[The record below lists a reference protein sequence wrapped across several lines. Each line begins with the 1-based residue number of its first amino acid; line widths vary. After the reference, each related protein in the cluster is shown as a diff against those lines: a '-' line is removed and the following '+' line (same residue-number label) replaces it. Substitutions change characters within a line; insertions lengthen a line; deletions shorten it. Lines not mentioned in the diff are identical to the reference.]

1 MKNKKVSKIFKSFC
15 KKEWGLGG
23 EGKKLVSTR
32 FFPRHQILKLLLWLI
47 AFGAA
52 GVIGVVLF
60 VCYCNYAVR
69 SCGEYCYSDMGKLPV
84 SETALVPG
92 TAKTTAGGWP
102 NLYFEGRVDA
112 AAKLY
117 HVGKIKKILIS
128 GDNSR
133 KDYDEPTDMKNALI
147 ERGVPENVITLD
159 YAGFRTLDTVVR
171 AKNVFGKKKFLVI
184 TQWGHAERAV
194 YIARKHGVEAYGFYA
209 AEPNHIPWLVKKNRS
224 REVLAAVAAWLD
236 VNILRKQPKFSVL
249 PFPGTPRLRSNMLKK
264 SVLWT
269 KKNKSSRIFAQIKT
283 PCSPCPR
290 LVNYSRSF
298 AG

>member
-1 MKNKKVSKIFKSFC
+1 MKKIFKKVW
-15 KKEWGLGG
+15 KKEMGFG
-23 EGKKLVSTR
+23 EEKKDLSLKVFFLFTR
-32 FFPRHQILKLLLWLI
+32 ILKLILWLI
-47 AFGAA
+47 AFGVA
-52 GVIGVVLF
+52 GVIGLVCF
-60 VCYCNYAVR
+60 ICYCNYAVR
-69 SCGEYCYSDMGKLPV
+69 SCGKFCYGEVEKVPMY
-84 SETALVPG
+84 ETALVPG

-133 KDYDEPTDMKNALI
+133 KNYDEPTDMKNALI

-194 YIARKHGVEAYGFYA
+194 YIARKHGIEAIGFYA
-209 AEPNHIPWLVKKNRS
+209 EEPNHIPWLVKKNRS
-224 REVLAAVAAWLD
+224 REVLAAIAAWLD
-236 VNILRKQPKFSVL
+236 VNILRKQPKF
-249 PFPGTPRLRSNMLKK
+249 PK
-264 SVLWT
+264 
-269 KKNKSSRIFAQIKT
+269 
-283 PCSPCPR
+283 
-290 LVNYSRSF
+290 
-298 AG
+298 

>member
-1 MKNKKVSKIFKSFC
+1 MVSFREEEKNLFSKGFFFLPKIFKF
-15 KKEWGLGG
+15 
-23 EGKKLVSTR
+23 
-32 FFPRHQILKLLLWLI
+32 LLWLI
-47 AFGAA
+47 AFGLA

-69 SCGEYCYSDMGKLPV
+69 SCSEYCYSDMGKLPV

-92 TAKTTAGGWP
+92 TAKVNRWGKANGYFAGRI
-102 NLYFEGRVDA
+102 EA
-112 AAKLY
+112 TAKLY
-117 HVGKIKKILIS
+117 HAGKIKKILLS

-171 AKNVFGKKKFLVI
+171 AKNVFGKTEFLVI
-184 TQWGHAERAV
+184 TQWGHVERAV
-194 YIARKHGVEAYGFYA
+194 YLARKHGIEAYGFYA

-236 VNILRKQPKFSVL
+236 VNILRKQPKF
-249 PFPGTPRLRSNMLKK
+249 PK
-264 SVLWT
+264 
-269 KKNKSSRIFAQIKT
+269 
-283 PCSPCPR
+283 
-290 LVNYSRSF
+290 
-298 AG
+298 